1 MKTDWDKLET
11 DVLFEL
17 CERFSLRFIVIADRF
32 NYELAEQ
39 EAKRDCTALP
49 KSKLRKRDQKV
60 QAKRVVKD
68 RTVDEIKDRYYSVSK
83 EILTLRGEIKNP
95 IVLKPFNFELEVR
108 RKNNLEKLFMRTK
121 EQVEREKYLIQVLKK
136 IDQKLKKEE
145 KEEKTLAK
153 LKATDIEHTK
163 LPPELEKVNLKS

>member
-60 QAKRVVKD
+60 QAKRIVKD

>member
-83 EILTLRGEIKNP
+83 EIFFIPSISSNYFFTN
-95 IVLKPFNFELEVR
+95 
-108 RKNNLEKLFMRTK
+108 
-121 EQVEREKYLIQVLKK
+121 
-136 IDQKLKKEE
+136 
-145 KEEKTLAK
+145 
-153 LKATDIEHTK
+153 
-163 LPPELEKVNLKS
+163 